1 MEEAV
6 ISAIVEKGN
15 HLSAKL
21 TTENSEDALKLKDE
35 VKSEELKMLHNK
47 FIIVPFDN
55 TSSNVAFVC

>member
-1 MEEAV
+1 M
-6 ISAIVEKGN
+6 ISATVEKGN

-35 VKSEELKMLHNK
+35 IKSEELKMSHNK
-47 FIIVPFDN
+47 FIVVPFDN